1 MAKQTIQLGA
11 SPTGVGGDTPRSA
24 NIKINANFDEL
35 YNAPAINSLRVLAGA
50 TYGSGQGGYTGW
62 NDAGDGSGFSGHMA
76 FTCNRGGGSG
86 GFSWRSVLSDN
97 SAGGPPMTYSYAGVL
112 NVPAGIQ
119 LGGKNIVES
128 GSNVNGSYVRF
139 ADGTQECWLRNLGF
153 GPAGANVTAS
163 AFWTPPIAFIGNTAT
178 VVATLQFAESS
189 DAFACSRLSANLG
202 TNGAVT
208 VTANFSVNQVYRIGL
223 IAKGRWY

>member
-1 MAKQTIQLGA
+1 MARQNIELGTA
-11 SPTGVGGDTPRSA
+11 PSGVGGDTPRSA
-24 NIKINANFDEL
+24 NIKINANFSEL

-97 SAGGPPMTYSYAGVL
+97 SAGGPPMTYSYGGVL
-112 NVPAGIQ
+112 SVPSGIQ
-119 LGGKNIVES
+119 LGGADIVS
-128 GSNVNGSYVRF
+128 RGSNTNGDFVRY
-139 ADGTQECWLRNLGF
+139 ADGTQICWLRNLGF
-153 GPAGANVTAS
+153 GPTSGTAS
-163 AFWTPPIAFIGNTAT
+163 GFWTPPAAFLGNQAT
-178 VVATLQFAESS
+178 VLASLAFAETT
-189 DAFACSRLSANLG
+189 DNFTCSRLSANLG

-208 VTANFSVNQVYRIGL
+208 VTANFSVSQVYRISL
-223 IAKGRWY
+223 MAIGRWK